1 MYSFPLQ
8 TLCRRSVVC
17 LLGLGLSA
25 GMIARAQVFTVSTE
39 HVDGRALA
47 FQPTNIPLPT
57 QPATVRTREDLIR
70 SLGSEQGFAM
80 RPLPLTSKGVTLVA
94 NGPLTPEGSAY
105 VKALEEHGISAK
117 AGDRVVITDIKV
129 KRDRIVLELNGG
141 PDRKHKYLR
150 HIEVGGG
157 VGTGPIVRDDGADP
171 VGSRV
176 TLVFPHDL
184 PDISGPQ
191 VESLLGP
198 VIGFGL
204 RSPTEAFVDKLPPL
218 LKKAILEHHVLV
230 GMSSEMVVHAMGQ
243 PLQKMREREGQM
255 PFEEWIYG
263 AAPERVEFVRINN
276 QRVIRVED
284 ALVGEPPVVRA
295 TNEVG
300 DYWATQTDQ
309 NVRMVKL
316 GDTSPLDRAQQN
328 QTTAAPSLRKPGEK
342 LPTDGD
348 VNHPTP
354 QAVQFPK
361 GMDKSGQA
369 NAPNSPTPSS
379 TPNTSD
385 KPAAA
390 PAPPATPPAPPA
402 STGPAP
408 TL

>member
-1 MYSFPLQ
+1 MYWPPTLSMLQ
-8 TLCRRSVVC
+8 QTVCRGSLVC
-17 LLGLGLSA
+17 LLALGA
-25 GMIARAQVFTVSTE
+25 VAQAQVFTVSTE

-47 FQPTNIPLPT
+47 FQPTDIPLPT
-57 QPATVRTREDLIR
+57 QPAGVRTRQDLIR

-80 RPLPLTSKGVTLVA
+80 RPLPLTSTGLILVA

-105 VKALEEHGISAK
+105 AKALEEHGISAK
-117 AGDRVVITDIKV
+117 PGDRVVITDVKI
-129 KRDRIVLELNGG
+129 KRDRIILELNNG

-150 HIEVGGG
+150 HIEVGGAG
-157 VGTGPIVRDDGADP
+157 AMTPLGRDDGQDP
-171 VGSRV
+171 VGARV

-184 PDISGPQ
+184 PEITGAQ
-191 VESLLGP
+191 VKSLLGP

-230 GMSSEMVVHAMGQ
+230 GMSSEMVVHAVGQ

-263 AAPERVEFVRINN
+263 TAPERVEFVRINN

-284 ALVGEPPVVRA
+284 ALVGEPPVIRA

-316 GDTSPLDRAQQN
+316 GDSSPLDRAQQN
-328 QTTAAPSLRKPGEK
+328 QTTAAPSLRNPGEK
-342 LPTDGD
+342 LPSDGD

-361 GMDKSGQA
+361 GMDK
-369 NAPNSPTPSS
+369 PNPSNQPSS
-379 TPNTSD
+379 QPAPSAPD
-385 KPAAA
+385 KPAST
-390 PAPPATPPAPPA
+390 PAPSATPPAPLA
-402 STGPAP
+402 GGSPAP